1 MQSRAARLILLG
13 LFLAAI
19 STATFLFWRGDTDAA
34 NAALHAKTFDAS
46 AKAIERGL
54 LDLRAAQ
61 LGYAAANQ
69 PGDRWVSR
77 VAHGL
82 ETVRTDIRAL
92 RAESTV
98 PEAQTALDAATAALN
113 DFAKSDKRAAE
124 YVRTEQRSLASDV
137 VFGDGLERSDAA
149 VAAVEQA
156 RLAEVQARESGV
168 TVFRSR
174 QVFALTAGAG
184 AAVLAVLL
192 LIPVARAAPDTALAQ
207 PSRTAEA
214 VKQEPA
220 TSGGIRRDGALSDT
234 LDDGVAS
241 QPRAHAPEPVLA
253 SLAVPEL
260 QATSAETAPRARDL
274 DIAPAYIGQAAGG
287 PPEGTTAHTT
297 DFTGLASLCVDLAR
311 IVDTR
316 ALPALLDRT
325 ASLLDASGIILW
337 IADPDGRELNPI
349 FAQGYPQQLVN
360 RLGTIPRDAENA
372 TAAAFRTSLL
382 QTVMADEISGGAIAA
397 PLVTPGG
404 CVGVMAAEVRHD
416 SERQDAKLAAAT
428 IVAAQL
434 ATLVGP
440 PSARAQTRT
449 ASGA

>member
-1 MQSRAARLILLG
+1 MPR
-13 LFLAAI
+13 F
-19 STATFLFWRGDTDAA
+19 TP
-34 NAALHAKTFDAS
+34 KTFDAS

-220 TSGGIRRDGALSDT
+220 TSGGIPSGWCAERHARRRG
-234 LDDGVAS
+234 
-241 QPRAHAPEPVLA
+241 REP
-253 SLAVPEL
+253 
-260 QATSAETAPRARDL
+260 ATSARTGTRSGLSCRA
-274 DIAPAYIGQAAGG
+274 
-287 PPEGTTAHTT
+287 
-297 DFTGLASLCVDLAR
+297 
-311 IVDTR
+311 
-316 ALPALLDRT
+316 
-325 ASLLDASGIILW
+325 
-337 IADPDGRELNPI
+337 
-349 FAQGYPQQLVN
+349 
-360 RLGTIPRDAENA
+360 
-372 TAAAFRTSLL
+372 
-382 QTVMADEISGGAIAA
+382 
-397 PLVTPGG
+397 
-404 CVGVMAAEVRHD
+404 
-416 SERQDAKLAAAT
+416 
-428 IVAAQL
+428 
-434 ATLVGP
+434 
-440 PSARAQTRT
+440 
-449 ASGA
+449 